1 MVTDVPEVEQTPSGD
16 EVPATEAPDA
26 GSAAE
31 TSPWVGGTPPPRSMN
46 RERSFISRAWM
57 SSGLPCDSVDASHL
71 RKLSVNVFA
80 TCAES

>member
-16 EVPATEAPDA
+16 EVPATEVPDA